1 MRSSYSLAM
10 AFAAV
15 AVAAPASLAVRGDEG
30 CIPVSY
36 TISDYK
42 LVTSATSGSVDFNFK
57 SSFSG
62 GGNDDPVQNGVHC
75 GGSGASVPNNNECQ
89 VADRRLLFDLRGPQ
103 DQAYYQISHSWTCSG
118 NQWISGTAVKIDSLN
133 CHTDGDKRVCTGGPQ
148 TFAPQNVR
156 KICNSP
162 QC

>member
-1 MRSSYSLAM
+1 MRTSYTLAM
-10 AFAAV
+10 VFAAV

-57 SSFSG
+57 SFFSV

-118 NQWISGTAVKIDSLN
+118 
-133 CHTDGDKRVCTGGPQ
+133 
-148 TFAPQNVR
+148 
-156 KICNSP
+156 
-162 QC
+162 